1 MSNTHV
7 MGTRRMG
14 SQLKAGDIVV
24 VQRSHKGSEP
34 TLIKLKQS
42 LSYNALGWKVWE
54 FSTVS
59 GVPNFKEYA
68 VSGEFDIEV
77 CMPLVDSEKDND
89 TVKLPFV
96 YRPYHVYVEESE
108 GTSVYNVYK
117 FTRQALARDVS
128 LCAKRF
134 GLQSFIVP
142 VFKPVAV

>member
-1 MSNTHV
+1 MNNTHV

-24 VQRSHKGSEP
+24 IQRSVKGSEP

-42 LSYNALGWKVWE
+42 LCYNALGWKVWA

-59 GVPNFKEYA
+59 GVPKFQEYA
-68 VSGEFDIEV
+68 VSGEFDVEV
-77 CMPLVDSEKDND
+77 CMPLVDSHKNND

-117 FTRQALARDVS
+117 FTRQALAKEVAG
-128 LCAKRF
+128 CAKRF
-134 GLQSFIVP
+134 GLQSFIVS
-142 VFKPVAV
+142 VFKPEGV